1 MWKVFRGDAEGTNLQ
16 PVEVAQAQEVFGAI
30 CVDEASAKTI
40 FGKAVIFVKGNQNA
54 LRGDL
59 GKGPLYDIADLV
71 RFNDGGKCSVDR
83 PSRTYTLPAVV
94 PVEQSETEQ

>member
-1 MWKVFRGDAEGTNLQ
+1 MWKVIRGD
-16 PVEVAQAQEVFGAI
+16 VEVAQAQEVFGAI
-30 CVDEASAKTI
+30 CVDEKAAKTI
-40 FGKAVIFVKGNQNA
+40 FGSVVAFSKGKQDA

-59 GKGPLYDIADLV
+59 GKGPLYDMADLV